1 MNQKHDAPEG
11 GAEWKLV
18 PVEPT
23 EKMIRAAFRDQP
35 GGDVGFAR
43 AYDVMLAAAPTP
55 PAPSGLVDVVRPE
68 DVETAAVALWRL
80 EHPDNDEFSA
90 VAPNDWLRWPETPR
104 EASLAYETHSREE
117 YREQVRVVLASIGN
131 AVAGPDYDAYD
142 AGYQYGKQ
150 VGSSQEKHGRSLRA
164 LPMPDPQLLVR
175 QYSNNP
181 SSLDAILSG
190 QPSTP
195 PAPVALVDAVR
206 DAAEGL
212 LKDTSWML
220 DKAGGIVSSSRLLAL
235 RSALDATLSGQQGGA
250 VPAGDLR
257 PGLEEANRLL
267 TAAVAS
273 AYADTVKFDTA
284 RNYGAHAQAQRDC
297 QTIRYA
303 LERARLAEQF
313 APAGACADG
322 VEGLREAAQD
332 VAHRAVKDGM
342 VKHWAAEMVALR
354 AALDAGSSKEGRS

>member
-55 PAPSGLVDVVRPE
+55 PAPSGLVDVVRAYLAIS
-68 DVETAAVALWRL
+68 DALDD
-80 EHPDNDEFSA
+80 PDFDERDA
-90 VAPNDWLRWPETPR
+90 
-104 EASLAYETHSREE
+104 HSDAEWKEREE
-117 YREQVRVVLASIGN
+117 LDDKL
-131 AVAGPDYDAYD
+131 VAA
-142 AGYQYGKQ
+142 
-150 VGSSQEKHGRSLRA
+150 RA
-164 LPMPDPQLLVR
+164 
-175 QYSNNP
+175 
-181 SSLDAILSG
+181 
-190 QPSTP
+190 T
-195 PAPVALVDAVR
+195 
-206 DAAEGL
+206 
-212 LKDTSWML
+212 
-220 DKAGGIVSSSRLLAL
+220 
-235 RSALDATLSGQQGGA
+235 LDATLSGQQGGA